1 MIAMVVGS
9 ERAEPLVNCR
19 EGRVLHA
26 PLTKAAATYFAS
38 VSTIYALLRSGD
50 FGQLFRPPYGHLKR
64 EKEHI
69 PRRCYGRAHTYV
81 HTYTHIL

>member
-1 MIAMVVGS
+1 M
-9 ERAEPLVNCR
+9 
-19 EGRVLHA
+19 HA

-38 VSTIYALLRSGD
+38 VSTINALLRSGD

-69 PRRCYGRAHTYV
+69 YQDGAMAEHIRTYI
-81 HTYTHIL
+81 HIHIYYNLHCVCA